1 MGHGSRANNPGGPFY
16 SFLTTKISDYDFAW
30 LPMKGK
36 LLLNVYS
43 IFFSHAFSCLG
54 QKKNVLVHPQGEE
67 HFKFT

>member
-30 LPMKGK
+30 LPMKGE

-43 IFFSHAFSCLG
+43 IFFSHAF
-54 QKKNVLVHPQGEE
+54 
-67 HFKFT
+67 